1 MGLNSSSYYVIGP
14 PINYTSIY
22 GYPKRRFEVYQA
34 DEKGDKIAAYPV
46 GEIKEE
52 PMLDENGDLSGR
64 CFYTKNLGREHGK
77 YRFYPSPEALIV
89 ACGGRALSKPAAQR
103 RTNGDAPLK
112 EPGCK
117 MLCDGA
123 ANEAS
128 PTHEPSDLEKRLK
141 ALEDKVFSAATPR
154 KKASGNSVSR
164 ATVRHKPLRTAAA
177 KGKTAARKK
186 KVSS

>member
-34 DEKGDKIAAYPV
+34 DEQGNKIAAYPI

-52 PMLDENGDLSGR
+52 PMLDENGDLWGR

-89 ACGGRALSKPAAQR
+89 ACGGRALSMPAAQR
-103 RTNGDAPLK
+103 PINGDAPLK
-112 EPGCK
+112 EAGGPH
-117 MLCDGA
+117 DGVT
-123 ANEAS
+123 NEAP
-128 PTHEPSDLEKRLK
+128 PTQDTSDLEKRIK
-141 ALEDKVFSAATPR
+141 ALEDKAFFPAASR
-154 KKASGNSVSR
+154 KKANGKSVARVTARQTHSK
-164 ATVRHKPLRTAAA
+164 KPAV
-177 KGKTAARKK
+177 KTRARKK